1 MNVRFLESGPP
12 IDRSIT
18 SSETGFMTNIERQ
31 PMTGK
36 KTWNMLGAMVPV
48 LVGNVSFAKS
58 KWKTCSLGVY
68 MNQIDSTVNTNKNLM
83 KINEVKKTHA
93 RM

>member
-1 MNVRFLESGPP
+1 
-12 IDRSIT
+12 
-18 SSETGFMTNIERQ
+18 
-31 PMTGK
+31 
-36 KTWNMLGAMVPV
+36 MLGAMVPV

-83 KINEVKKTHA
+83 KIHEVKKKRMPECECETRAKHTICNEYA
-93 RM
+93 RTPFGGVPKSLVQVE